1 MVVAESSIT
10 TTLQVQVTNTAGIRR
25 KSVIIPVR
33 NKLSSLLR
41 LFTVQTSA
49 ANARPR
55 CISVSGRRRTVV
67 NDKSPDQWR
76 LQRLLIKIQCWWHY
90 ESNRDEQFW
99 DTVLETS
106 NKALNASSLDKASF
120 DHLREV
126 FGLLTILQTIAS
138 EYRFA
143 EFHMFKKLK
152 IHFFMYMVRKTL
164 VHLRSWL

>member
-1 MVVAESSIT
+1 MVVAKSSIT

-67 NDKSPDQWR
+67 NDKSPDQ
-76 LQRLLIKIQCWWHY
+76 
-90 ESNRDEQFW
+90 
-99 DTVLETS
+99 
-106 NKALNASSLDKASF
+106 
-120 DHLREV
+120 
-126 FGLLTILQTIAS
+126 
-138 EYRFA
+138 
-143 EFHMFKKLK
+143 
-152 IHFFMYMVRKTL
+152 
-164 VHLRSWL
+164 